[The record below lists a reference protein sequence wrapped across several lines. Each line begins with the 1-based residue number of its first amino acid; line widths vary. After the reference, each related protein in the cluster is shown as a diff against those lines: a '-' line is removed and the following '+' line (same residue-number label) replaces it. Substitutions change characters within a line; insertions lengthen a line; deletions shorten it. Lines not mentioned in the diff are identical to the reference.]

1 MIYPTLRATVRN
13 GKIQLLDDIKLPE
26 DAALLVTIMDENSMS
41 TLTAGER
48 LAAGLQDILLGRLT
62 EVNTPEEMSAHL
74 DAVFGDS

>member
-26 DAALLVTIMDENSMS
+26 DAAVLVTIMDENSMS

-62 EVNTPEEMSAHL
+62 EVNTPEEMSVHL
-74 DAVFGDS
+74 DAVFDDS

>member
-1 MIYPTLRATVRN
+1 MIYPTLRATGRN

-26 DAALLVTIMDENSMS
+26 DAAVLVTIMDENSMS

-62 EVNTPEEMSAHL
+62 EVSTPEEMSVHL
-74 DAVFGDS
+74 DAVFDDS

>member
-1 MIYPTLRATVRN
+1 MIYPTLRAAVRN

-26 DAALLVTIMDENSMS
+26 DAAILVMIMDENSMS

-62 EVNTPEEMSAHL
+62 EVNTPEEMSVHL

>member
-26 DAALLVTIMDENSMS
+26 DAAILVTIMDENSMS

-48 LAAGLQDILLGRLT
+48 LAAGFLLGRLT
-62 EVNTPEEMSAHL
+62 EVNTPEEMSVHL
-74 DAVFGDS
+74 DAVFDDS